1 MFTVVKT
8 GLAPSKA
15 PVNGTVRS
23 GDLIYTAQVPRD
35 PKTGEMVGGDITAQ
49 MRQTLT
55 NLKQA
60 IEAAGGT
67 LRDVALVNIYLVHSS
82 DFAAMNEVYKEFF
95 KEPYPC
101 RATVVVKELMGPT
114 MRVEIV
120 AHANL
125 AKA

>member
-60 IEAAGGT
+60 MEAAGGT
-67 LRDVALVNIYLVHSS
+67 LRDVTLVNIYLVHSS

-95 KEPYPC
+95 KDPYPC